1 MHLHYVLCLKT
12 LRHTRTQKTITA
24 LAQLT
29 KSKKQLNLVII
40 SKMMCPEPTVSVTS
54 DPSRDSVVLDE
65 RKHLHDASESRLIT

>member
-12 LRHTRTQKTITA
+12 PRHTRTQKTIPA

-29 KSKKQLNLVII
+29 KSREQLNLVI

-54 DPSRDSVVLDE
+54 DPSIGSAVLDE
-65 RKHLHDASESRLIT
+65 RKPLHDARESRLVI